1 MKTPTF
7 FLFLMCLTACQ
18 KKQFATFQN
27 SHQTQFNNEQKHF
40 VINLPKPIENK
51 VALLEL
57 NNISI
62 TAIKPLSTNNHLFKR
77 RTFNQSAKNKNTI
90 YDKTETINDKKKPLL
105 KKLSTGK
112 IEEDKLAKLSLILGI
127 SSVVGIFLVGGLA
140 VFVGIAAIITGI
152 LSYKKTSKRGMSIWG
167 IVLGSLTILTILI
180 ALILFISFL
189 ILLFG
194 GQ

>member
-1 MKTPTF
+1 MKNPTF

-27 SHQTQFNNEQKHF
+27 SYQTEFNNEQKHF
-40 VINLPKPIENK
+40 VINLPKPIESK

-62 TAIKPLSTNNHLFKR
+62 AVIKPLSTNNHLFKR
-77 RTFNQSAKNKNTI
+77 STFNQGTKNKNSI
-90 YDKTETINDKKKPLL
+90 YNKTETINYGKKPSL
-105 KKLSTGK
+105 KKLSVGK
-112 IEEDKLAKLSLILGI
+112 TEGDKLAKISLILGV

-152 LSYKKTSKRGMSIWG
+152 ISYKKTSKRGMAIWG
-167 IVLGSLTILTILI
+167 IVFGSLTILTILI
-180 ALILFISFL
+180 ALIIFINLIISLFS
-189 ILLFG
+189 G
-194 GQ
+194 Y